1 MHTCS
6 KVFFTMER
14 GTNTHCRKV
23 FFTVTRGQAHTAG
36 VCLHCGEGVQCTLQ
50 EGVGQ
55 GASAH
60 CRKGFLNQG
69 EEVGIPSLWIGQQSL
84 LAGYFLY
91 YGQRT
96 SVQCRRMC
104 LVCTGGVPSL
114 WVGGQEYTAGWYSF
128 TDNRTSTLQE
138 GMPSLRRG
146 GQAHCKR
153 VCLHCGEGDKH
164 TARGYAF
171 IAERGTSSNDRS
183 VFFHGGGRSLCV
195 GVGVCRGYSFTV

>member
-1 MHTCS
+1 MD
-6 KVFFTMER
+6 R
-14 GTNTHCRKV
+14 GTSTLQEGDLYCGQGNTCTPAARCSLPWKGEQIHTAGRCSLLC
-23 FFTVTRGQAHTAG
+23 TRGQAHTAG
-36 VCLHCGEGVQCTLQ
+36 VCLHCGEGVQRTLQ

-104 LVCTGGVPSL
+104 LACTGGVPSL

-146 GQAHCKR
+146 GQAQMIE
-153 VCLHCGEGDKH
+153 VCSFMGEGSH
-164 TARGYAF
+164 C
-171 IAERGTSSNDRS
+171 
-183 VFFHGGGRSLCV
+183 VWVCV
-195 GVGVCRGYSFTV
+195 GGIPLLCK